1 MRMEEANGN
10 GTLPSCTA
18 DVKEEEQVNENMNE
32 NMMPLL
38 ATDGNT
44 GCDISHA
51 AEPDPTQEKLDRDY
65 CMEATKLI
73 LDLGK

>member
-1 MRMEEANGN
+1 MRMEETCDS

-18 DVKEEEQVNENMNE
+18 VIKEEEEQANE

-38 ATDGNT
+38 AADSNI
-44 GCDISHA
+44 GCDA
-51 AEPDPTQEKLDRDY
+51 MNTAESDPTQEKLDKDY

-73 LDLGK
+73 LDLGE